1 LLKSSKSTSRIYGIE
16 VWLNERLH
24 RIYKFADKNTRNPI
38 ELFRSLFGPLF
49 RVSLVSACVV
59 GLYVGAH
66 DPVVD
71 RVFPDPPC
79 IVTAEVTL
87 NPANLD
93 GRPQPQCFDQG
104 TTASFLFVLMI
115 TAGGAVLR
123 RGHLFGESVGKVFYG
138 IMVFGFALIFIFY
151 WKAWAYAFLELL
163 ELTLVLLFSALSM
176 TVLVCLAFYM
186 LFFIFSS
193 ITGVAGADPPGI
205 DTLAYYV
212 LVVTLFLQL
221 VMAGWVAFR

>member
-1 LLKSSKSTSRIYGIE
+1 ML
-16 VWLNERLH
+16 
-24 RIYKFADKNTRNPI
+24 
-38 ELFRSLFGPLF
+38 
-49 RVSLVSACVV
+49 
-59 GLYVGAH
+59 
-66 DPVVD
+66 
-71 RVFPDPPC
+71 
-79 IVTAEVTL
+79 
-87 NPANLD
+87 
-93 GRPQPQCFDQG
+93 RPGYHGQ
-104 TTASFLFVLMI
+104 LFVRSDDHSRWCGVAPRAFI
-115 TAGGAVLR
+115 R
-123 RGHLFGESVGKVFYG
+123 RISGKVFYG

-163 ELTLVLLFSALSM
+163 ELTLVSLFSALSM